1 MPRPPHPAGTNVL
14 TSYIRS
20 RYPEQVAEAIEF
32 DWDEQNRKHL
42 RAHRVSPRE
51 FEQVL
56 GNDPLDLE
64 YQAESGED
72 RYKSLRVMDKGRTL
86 ILVWTL
92 REGKVRAVTAYP
104 AGKSY
109 ERLYRELKR

>member
-1 MPRPPHPAGTNVL
+1 M

-20 RYPEQVAEAIEF
+20 GYPEQAAEAIEF

-42 RAHRVSPRE
+42 RSHRVSPQE

-56 GNDPLDLE
+56 RNDPLDLE

-72 RYKSLRVMDKGRTL
+72 RYKSLGITDAGRGL

-92 REGKVRAVTAYP
+92 REGKVRAITAYA

-109 ERLYRELKR
+109 EKLYRELRP